1 MQLVPPE
8 GEIPQERIQNAERQT
23 LEVVGGLFASYAI
36 SQFFRMLALK
46 GTGLRNYLPQLLHVN
61 R

>member
-8 GEIPQERIQNAERQT
+8 GDGFKILRVKNLRWW
-23 LEVVGGLFASYAI
+23 GLVLII
-36 SQFFRMLALK
+36 SHLTVLRMLALK
-46 GTGLRNYLPQLLHVN
+46 GTGLRKLQPLHVG